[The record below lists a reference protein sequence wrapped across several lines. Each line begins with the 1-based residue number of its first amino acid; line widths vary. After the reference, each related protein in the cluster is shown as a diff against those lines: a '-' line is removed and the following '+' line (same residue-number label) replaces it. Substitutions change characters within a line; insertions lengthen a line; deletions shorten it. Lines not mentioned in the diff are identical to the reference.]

1 MVALSITVAVMFI
14 LIVGLTQNIKKLQD
28 QIELLDR
35 EQHTQ
40 NKDILGLLEYRNE
53 SSTMLLQH
61 REVLEYLME
70 RDPLMNSIKN
80 PMSNIVG
87 KA

>member
-1 MVALSITVAVMFI
+1 MLALSITVVVLFVMV
-14 LIVGLTQNIKKLQD
+14 LGMGQNIKKLRD
-28 QIELLDR
+28 QLELLDR

-70 RDPLMNSIKN
+70 RDPLLNKIAN
-80 PMSNIVG
+80 PMSSIVG
-87 KA
+87 EA

>member
-1 MVALSITVAVMFI
+1 MLALGITVFVMLVMI
-14 LIVGLTQNIKKLQD
+14 IGLGQNIKKLQD

-53 SSTMLLQH
+53 SSSMILQN
-61 REVLEYLME
+61 REVITYLME

-80 PMSNIVG
+80 PMSSIVG
-87 KA
+87 EA

>member
-28 QIELLDR
+28 QIQLLDR

-40 NKDILGLLEYRNE
+40 NKDIIGLLEYRNE